1 MWLVLMM
8 VCLWTRDEARPVP
21 GELHDLHDPHDLQ
34 DLQEQLSQMSPSAGP
49 DHQDQDR
56 QRPSSSSS
64 SSSSSQSSQSSEETL
79 QLKQTQNLD
88 DMAVE
93 QMDSEEIL
101 DQVRFRSNR
110 TQASPWSDGLVL
122 LGRPQTHTDSH
133 EDTGDDSDQDQH
145 RTLLLSLHH
154 LFSRSR
160 HQAVGGA
167 SAQEGGVLTHGGAM
181 SAAAV
186 GGAEPD
192 FDQGSE
198 EGLTSDLQHYSHHHG
213 YDTEEAGLVLGL

>member
-1 MWLVLMM
+1 MFTSMSRFRNHDQDEDDDDVYDDEVHVDANISIVLLRSVVPVAMVMM
-8 VCLWTRDEARPVP
+8 VCC
-21 GELHDLHDPHDLQ
+21 GSFLQ
-34 DLQEQLSQMSPSAGP
+34 
-49 DHQDQDR
+49 
-56 QRPSSSSS
+56 
-64 SSSSSQSSQSSEETL
+64 
-79 QLKQTQNLD
+79 
-88 DMAVE
+88 AVE